1 MANYPL
7 TNRKNLIKQVKKKT
21 RTFLNFSG
29 LKTRKAKV
37 LLKTK
42 TKKQKK

>member
-21 RTFLNFSG
+21 R
-29 LKTRKAKV
+29 KAKV